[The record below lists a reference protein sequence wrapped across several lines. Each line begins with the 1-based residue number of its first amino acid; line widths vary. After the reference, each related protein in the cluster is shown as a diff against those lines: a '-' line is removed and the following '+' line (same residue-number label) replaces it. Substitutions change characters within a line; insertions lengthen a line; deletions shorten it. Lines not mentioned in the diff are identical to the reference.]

1 MTTHLA
7 SISVKQLR
15 RAIRIKERIDSL
27 ETKLGHI
34 LGSSNSSP
42 VGDAI
47 KPKRK
52 MSASA
57 RRKIAAAQKARWAK
71 YKAAKAGK

>member
-1 MTTHLA
+1 MTTQIA

-15 RAIRIKERIDSL
+15 RAIRIKERIESL
-27 ETKLGHI
+27 EAKLASV

-42 VGDAI
+42 VGEAI

-71 YKAAKAGK
+71 FKAAKAGK

>member
-1 MTTHLA
+1 MTTQIA

-15 RAIRIKERIDSL
+15 RAIRIKERIESL
-27 ETKLGHI
+27 ETKLGRI

-42 VGDAI
+42 VGGVS
-47 KPKRK
+47 KPKRR

-71 YKAAKAGK
+71 FKAGKR